1 MEYTEE
7 ELTDMLLVYGFC
19 QGNGRRSVRVYRDR
33 FPNRRIPNRTIFA
46 NIERRLRETCT
57 FTARIHNSS
66 RQQTARN
73 VEQEEAILE
82 MIDEEPEIS
91 TRAIE
96 RTIAVPKT
104 TVNRV
109 IREQLLHPFH
119 SQRVQDLLPID
130 PDTRLRFCQTFS
142 NRLTADRMFYKRIL
156 FTDESCFTRRGI
168 TNCHNYHIYADR
180 NPHTL
185 RPRHFQTE
193 FKINVWMGIIDSH
206 LIGPYRMPEK
216 LNGRNYL
223 HFLENILPELLENVP
238 LALRQE
244 MIFMH
249 DGAPPHFALPERQ
262 FLNTAY
268 PERWFGRGADA
279 PMSWLPRSPD
289 LNPCN
294 FFLWGALKTKV
305 YETRI
310 NSIDELWNRIVN
322 AANLLREQNAMQRVI
337 FNFSRR
343 VEICQDQYGRHI
355 EHLLQ

>member
-1 MEYTEE
+1 MEYTYE

-19 QGNGRRSVRVYRDR
+19 QGNGRGSVRVYRDR

-46 NIERRLRETCT
+46 NIERRLRETGT
-57 FTARIHNSS
+57 LKARIHNSG
-66 RQQTARN
+66 RPRTARN

-168 TNCHNYHIYADR
+168 TNCHNYHIYAD
-180 NPHTL
+180 
-185 RPRHFQTE
+185 
-193 FKINVWMGIIDSH
+193 
-206 LIGPYRMPEK
+206 
-216 LNGRNYL
+216 
-223 HFLENILPELLENVP
+223 
-238 LALRQE
+238 
-244 MIFMH
+244 
-249 DGAPPHFALPERQ
+249 
-262 FLNTAY
+262 
-268 PERWFGRGADA
+268 
-279 PMSWLPRSPD
+279 
-289 LNPCN
+289 
-294 FFLWGALKTKV
+294 
-305 YETRI
+305 
-310 NSIDELWNRIVN
+310 
-322 AANLLREQNAMQRVI
+322 
-337 FNFSRR
+337 
-343 VEICQDQYGRHI
+343 
-355 EHLLQ
+355 